1 MPLREMSGTASSRFE
16 QGYIVLQRDDVNRI
30 DTLTRRHVILLAH
43 QYHISREAC
52 VRRLEELGLVKKGIW
67 AWFEAN
73 GGITNAQARG
83 VLGETAV
90 KPDSTGDDSDRPV
103 SHRMGLMSYAAW
115 KRELMSEGQ
124 LAELL
129 NIRRLDLRVLLDQIE
144 LEESETDDLFKLP
157 R

>member
-1 MPLREMSGTASSRFE
+1 M
-16 QGYIVLQRDDVNRI
+16 
-30 DTLTRRHVILLAH
+30 AH
-43 QYHISREAC
+43 QHHISREAC

-73 GGITNAQARG
+73 GKITDAQARD
-83 VLGETAV
+83 VLGNVARQTDAG
-90 KPDSTGDDSDRPV
+90 KDDANRLV
-103 SHRMGLMSYAAW
+103 SHRLGLMAYAAW
-115 KRELMSEGQ
+115 KRDLMSEGQ

-129 NIRRLDLRVLLDQIE
+129 RIGRLNLRALLDQIN